1 MLDFCMKRDRKS
13 MLNHQLLL
21 RFRFPRFTR
30 FSSIDGGFYVRKF
43 KNSKVKEVSFYSKL
57 SLEFPEELRMYRC
70 GDLSVVQD
78 CFKIVSVAVSTWIC
92 CDRKEFHFRI
102 QISNWITRNP
112 DFFIDSINILFL
124 NNFSVLNFAIWSYI
138 IQKSLIKKKLG

>member
-1 MLDFCMKRDRKS
+1 MNCFLAFDSQD
-13 MLNHQLLL
+13 
-21 RFRFPRFTR
+21 FTR

-57 SLEFPEELRMYRC
+57 SLEFPEELRMYHC

-78 CFKIVSVAVSTWIC
+78 CFKTVSVAASTWIC
-92 CDRKEFHFRI
+92 CDRKEFHFRL

-124 NNFSVLNFAIWSYI
+124 DNFSVLNFAIWNYI
-138 IQKSLIKKKLG
+138 IQKSLIKKKFG

>member
-21 RFRFPRFTR
+21 RFRFPR
-30 FSSIDGGFYVRKF
+30 FYVRKF

-78 CFKIVSVAVSTWIC
+78 CFKIVSVAVST
-92 CDRKEFHFRI
+92 
-102 QISNWITRNP
+102 
-112 DFFIDSINILFL
+112 
-124 NNFSVLNFAIWSYI
+124 
-138 IQKSLIKKKLG
+138 